1 MKVLVTGG
9 LGFIGKHF
17 IKKLLDNDF
26 FVVNI
31 DKINYCSDLFFEKKF
46 LKINNKYSFIQKNIN
61 EIDYIDNYDYIFHF
75 AAESHVDNSIDG
87 SQKFI
92 ESNIFGTQNLL
103 ELVRNKPKYDR
114 PIFVHISTD
123 EVYGDIEDG
132 FFVETDRLNPSN
144 PYSATKASAEHLVT
158 SWNRTYDLDYLIF
171 RPSNNYGFRQYPEKF
186 IPKSISRLSD
196 FKKIIIHGN
205 GSYVR
210 TWTHVEDTCN
220 VIYNLSINSSV
231 KNDIYNIS
239 SGQEFKNIDI
249 AKMIYNSI
257 KNDDNFYNNI
267 FYADN
272 RKGQDIRYGISN
284 KKSID
289 YGASYIM
296 NMEEEIDKISK
307 EKVSWIIC

>member
-267 FYADN
+267 FYVDN